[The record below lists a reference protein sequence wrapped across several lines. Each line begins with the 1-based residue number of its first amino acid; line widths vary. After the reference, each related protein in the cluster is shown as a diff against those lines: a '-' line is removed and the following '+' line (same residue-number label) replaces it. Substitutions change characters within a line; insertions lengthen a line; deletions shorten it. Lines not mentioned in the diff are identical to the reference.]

1 MSFQPQP
8 REEVII
14 FTRYPE
20 PGKVKT
26 RLVPYLGEEKAAQ
39 MHRRLTEQTIQ
50 YILPLEQ
57 MRLVRISLLFT
68 GGTLEQMENWLED
81 SIMLAEQQGENFGQR
96 MAAAIQSA
104 WSRGARR
111 AVLIGS
117 DCPSLDADLLAQ
129 ALDQL
134 QTHDVV
140 LGPTY
145 DGGYYLI
152 GLNSDLPD
160 EKVAIFFQEDIDWG
174 TSKVFHQTV
183 QKAEKELLSIAT
195 LKTLHDIDRP
205 EDLEYFSHYSD
216 PQ

>member
-1 MSFQPQP
+1 MRLQQQP

-26 RLVPYLGEEKAAQ
+26 RLVPYLGEEKSARV
-39 MHRRLTEQTIQ
+39 HRLLTEQIIRLVQ
-50 YILPLEQ
+50 PLKQ
-57 MRLVRISLLFT
+57 MRPVRISLFYT
-68 GGTLEQMENWLED
+68 GGTLQKMETWLEE
-81 SIMLAEQQGENFGQR
+81 SIILAQQQGENIGQR
-96 MAAAIQSA
+96 MAAALRSA
-104 WSRGARR
+104 WLRGAHR

-117 DCPSLDADLLAQ
+117 DCPMIDADLLGQ
-129 ALDQL
+129 ALDRL
-134 QTHDVV
+134 RNHDVV

-152 GLNSDLPD
+152 GLNSNLSV
-160 EKVAIFFQEDIDWG
+160 EKFDMFFQKIAWG
-174 TSKVFHQTV
+174 TAKVFHQTV
-183 QKAEKELLSIAT
+183 QKAEKELLSIAILT
-195 LKTLHDIDRP
+195 TLHDIDRP